1 MNDDKIIVAIQQH
14 KNIRGKIKALYE
26 NDITDTFLLQQLAE
40 DLNHHIR
47 YEERVLFPFFEKA
60 LSESQL
66 RHIGLTLEN
75 SHTNKYNENYS
86 DEFWLQ
92 KK

>member
-1 MNDDKIIVAIQQH
+1 MK
-14 KNIRGKIKALYE
+14 KEY
-26 NDITDTFLLQQLAE
+26 
-40 DLNHHIR
+40 
-47 YEERVLFPFFEKA
+47 YFPFFEKA

-66 RHIGLTLEN
+66 RHIGLTLGN

-92 KK
+92 KSRIINVFYSLK

>member
-1 MNDDKIIVAIQQH
+1 MK
-14 KNIRGKIKALYE
+14 KEY
-26 NDITDTFLLQQLAE
+26 
-40 DLNHHIR
+40 
-47 YEERVLFPFFEKA
+47 YFPFFEKA

-66 RHIGLTLEN
+66 RHIGLTLGN